1 MTIAPVNRI
10 KQYVNTSHDSA
21 QGGAVGYDNVV
32 QCALDT
38 MARLMNSF
46 DNDVAFQAASAVL
59 EIEKARLRHKMPV
72 AGVQPTQQMQQ
83 PVQQEPAQELNDEQT
98 KQFEK
103 AVDEFTMV
111 LNRKQAV
118 DGLPEL
124 DRPSVRG
131 AYLLKLK
138 ELGLAKFLSWH
149 EWMMG
154 SNGNSGDEQNHPKKP
169 ARTTTVAA

>member
-1 MTIAPVNRI
+1 MTTAPVNRV
-10 KQYVNTSHDSA
+10 KQYINAPQAGT
-21 QGGAVGYDNVV
+21 VGYDNVV
-32 QCALDT
+32 QCALAT

-46 DNDVAFQAASAVL
+46 DDDVAFNAASAVL

-72 AGVQPTQQMQQ
+72 AGVHPQQQMQQ
-83 PVQQEPAQELNDEQT
+83 PVTKEPAQELNDEQT

-103 AVDEFTMV
+103 AVDDFTVVM
-111 LNRKQAV
+111 NRKQTE
-118 DGLPEL
+118 DGLPEF

-154 SNGNSGDEQNHPKKP
+154 SNTHPGEEQNPPKKP